1 MENIVSYRKEGSVLV
16 LTINRRDLNNII
28 NSYVVSQFAEIQ
40 QRIIGDKDIRV
51 IIVTGAG
58 EESFSLGTDWE
69 EFRTFKKEPKLI
81 GQFSI
86 ASTVSQFDRPTI
98 AAINGNAFGQGLE
111 LALAC
116 DLRICA
122 DHARLAMDQIIHGEM
137 PWDGGTQRFSRL
149 VGKGKAMEMILT
161 GGSVDGQEA
170 YRIGL
175 VNQVVP
181 REKLAAAA
189 MDMAQEIASKAPI
202 ALKYAK
208 EAVYKGMD
216 VTLDQGLRLEAD
228 LYFLLQSTRDRGE
241 GIRAF
246 QEKRTPG
253 FEGK

>member
-1 MENIVSYRKEGSVLV
+1 MHDIVLIQKHDHILV
-16 LTINRRDLNNII
+16 ITNNRPELKNVI
-28 NSYVVSQFAEIQ
+28 NSSMVAQFADLRNTISTD
-40 QRIIGDKDIRV
+40 RDIRA

-58 EESFSLGTDWE
+58 EEAFSLGTDWE

-86 ASTVSQFDRPTI
+86 ASTVSQFGPPTI

-122 DHARLAMDQIIHGEM
+122 DHVCLAMDQIVHGEM
-137 PWDGGTQRFSRL
+137 PWDGGTQRLSRL

-208 EAVYKGMD
+208 EAVNKGMD

-228 LYFLLQSTRDRGE
+228 LYFLLQSTRDRVE